1 MSKEIPIIYGSA
13 SGNVEFVC
21 QEIAVYI
28 QEAASLGL
36 KPLLYRAEVMP
47 MEVVDNHDEFIL
59 AVSTWGHGIPN
70 PYFDELIKYIGSH
83 PMSGKTASFVG
94 LGDKKYEPVLFC
106 EGINITERAW
116 IESGGDKRGE
126 TLKINDLP
134 HNQMHLVKKWFESTF
149 GVKA

>member
-28 QEAASLGL
+28 QEAAELGL
-36 KPLLYRAEVMP
+36 TPLLYRAEAMP
-47 MEVVDNHDEFIL
+47 MDVVETHDQFVL

-70 PYFDELIKYIGSH
+70 PYFNELIKYIGSH
-83 PMSGKTASFVG
+83 DMSGKTASFVG
-94 LGDKKYEPVLFC
+94 LGDRKYEPVLFC

-116 IESGGDKRGE
+116 IESGGQKLGE

-134 HNQMHLVKKWFESTF
+134 HGQMHLVKEWFEKTF